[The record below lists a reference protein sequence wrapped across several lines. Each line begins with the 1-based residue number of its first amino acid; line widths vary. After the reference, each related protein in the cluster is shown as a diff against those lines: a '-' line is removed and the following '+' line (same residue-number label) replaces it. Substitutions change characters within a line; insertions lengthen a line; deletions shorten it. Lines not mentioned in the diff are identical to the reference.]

1 MKWGTTMK
9 KILLVE
15 DEFRIRKITKDF
27 LVEEGYK
34 VVEAADGR
42 EAIERFNGEIFDL
55 VLLDVM
61 LPEIDGWSVLREIR
75 KDSNILVMMLTA
87 RSDDSD
93 QIFGYQ
99 LKADDY
105 LTKPFNPDILIARV
119 KALLRRGPS
128 EEEDE
133 LNFGNIVIN
142 EKQFKVFID
151 DEDIELTKKEF
162 EMFKYLTE
170 NKGNVLTRE
179 QILNRV
185 WGYDYYGD
193 FRVVDNHV
201 KRLRK
206 KLKADYIETVRGV
219 GYRFEV
225 K

>member
-1 MKWGTTMK
+1 MK

-15 DEFRIRKITKDF
+15 DELRIRRITKDF
-27 LVEEGYK
+27 LVEEGFK
-34 VVEAADGR
+34 VVEAEDGR
-42 EAIERFNGEIFDL
+42 DAIEKFNEEDFDL

-75 KDSNILVMMLTA
+75 KTSNILVMMLTA
-87 RSDDSD
+87 RADDSD

-119 KALLRRGPS
+119 NALLRRTIIEEKS
-128 EEEDE
+128 E
-133 LNFGNIVIN
+133 LSFGNITIN
-142 EKQFKVFID
+142 EKQFKVFIND
-151 DEDIELTKKEF
+151 TDVELTKKEF

-193 FRVVDNHV
+193 YRVVDNHV

-206 KLKADYIETVRGV
+206 KLDNDYIETVRGV

>member
-151 DEDIELTKKEF
+151 GEDIELTKKEF

-206 KLKADYIETVRGV
+206 KLKRLKRLEN
-219 GYRFEV
+219 
-225 K
+225 

>member
-1 MKWGTTMK
+1 MK

-27 LVEEGYK
+27 LVEEGFK
-34 VVEAADGR
+34 VIEAEDGK
-42 EAIERFNGEIFDL
+42 EAIEKFNEEDFDL

-75 KDSNILVMMLTA
+75 KTSNILVMMLTA
-87 RSDDSD
+87 RADDSD

-119 KALLRRGPS
+119 NALLRRTII
-128 EEEDE
+128 EDKNE
-133 LNFGNIVIN
+133 LNFGNITIN
-142 EKQFKVFID
+142 EKQFKVFIND
-151 DEDIELTKKEF
+151 TDVELTKKEF

-170 NKGNVLTRE
+170 NKGNVLSRE

-193 FRVVDNHV
+193 YRVVDNHV

-206 KLKADYIETVRGV
+206 KLDNDYIETVRGV

>member
-1 MKWGTTMK
+1 MK

-42 EAIERFNGEIFDL
+42 EAIDKFNGEAFDL

-75 KDSNILVMMLTA
+75 KDSNVLVMMLTA

-105 LTKPFNPDILIARV
+105 LTKPFNPDLLIARV

-128 EEEDE
+128 ESKDE
-133 LNFGNIVIN
+133 LSFGNIVIN

-151 DEDIELTKKEF
+151 GEDIELTKKEF

>member
-1 MKWGTTMK
+1 MK

-27 LVEEGYK
+27 LVEEGFK
-34 VVEAADGR
+34 VTEAVDGR
-42 EAIERFNGEIFDL
+42 EAIEKFNEDEFDL

-75 KDSNILVMMLTA
+75 KTSNILVMMLTA
-87 RSDDSD
+87 RTDDSD

-119 KALLRRGPS
+119 KALLRRSIVEGKN
-128 EEEDE
+128 E
-133 LNFGNIVIN
+133 LSFGNITIN
-142 EKQFKVFID
+142 EKQFKVFIND
-151 DEDIELTKKEF
+151 KDVELTKKEF

-193 FRVVDNHV
+193 YRVVDNHV

-206 KLKADYIETVRGV
+206 KLDNDYIETVRGV

>member
-1 MKWGTTMK
+1 MK

-34 VVEAADGR
+34 VTEAADGK
-42 EAIERFNGEIFDL
+42 EAIDRFNEESFDL
-55 VLLDVM
+55 ILLDVM

-75 KDSNILVMMLTA
+75 KTSDILVMMITA
-87 RSDDSD
+87 RSDDAD

-105 LTKPFNPDILIARV
+105 LTKPYNPDILVARV
-119 KALLRRGPS
+119 KALLRRGVQ
-128 EEEDE
+128 EEKDE
-133 LNFGNIVIN
+133 EVYGDIVIN
-142 EKQFKVFID
+142 EKQFKVFISG
-151 DEDIELTKKEF
+151 EDIELTKKEF

-193 FRVVDNHV
+193 LRVVDNHV

-206 KLKADYIETVRGV
+206 KLKGDYIETVRGV

>member
-1 MKWGTTMK
+1 MK

-15 DEFRIRKITKDF
+15 DELRIRKITKDF
-27 LVEEGYK
+27 LVEEGFK
-34 VVEAADGR
+34 VVEAEDGK
-42 EAIERFNGEIFDL
+42 EAIEIFNEEEFDL

-75 KDSNILVMMLTA
+75 KTSNILVMMLTA
-87 RSDDSD
+87 RADDSD

-119 KALLRRGPS
+119 KALLRRSIIEEKS
-128 EEEDE
+128 E
-133 LNFGNIVIN
+133 LSFGNITIN
-142 EKQFKVFID
+142 EKQFKVFINGKD
-151 DEDIELTKKEF
+151 VELTKKEF

-193 FRVVDNHV
+193 YRVVDNHV

-206 KLKADYIETVRGV
+206 KLDNDYIETVRGV

>member
-1 MKWGTTMK
+1 MK

-15 DEFRIRKITKDF
+15 DELRIRRITKDF
-27 LVEEGYK
+27 LVEEGFK
-34 VVEAADGR
+34 VVEAEDGR
-42 EAIERFNGEIFDL
+42 DAIEKFNEEDFDL
-55 VLLDVM
+55 VFLDVM
-61 LPEIDGWSVLREIR
+61 LPKIDGWSVLREIR
-75 KDSNILVMMLTA
+75 KNSNILVMMLTA
-87 RSDDSD
+87 RADDSD

-119 KALLRRGPS
+119 NALLRRTIIEEKS
-128 EEEDE
+128 E
-133 LNFGNIVIN
+133 LSFGNITIN
-142 EKQFKVFID
+142 EKQFKVFIND
-151 DEDIELTKKEF
+151 TDVELTKKEF

-193 FRVVDNHV
+193 YRVVDNHV

-206 KLKADYIETVRGV
+206 KLDNDYIETVRGV

>member
-1 MKWGTTMK
+1 MK

-34 VVEAADGR
+34 VVEAADGK
-42 EAIERFNGEIFDL
+42 EAIEKFNGEAFDL

-105 LTKPFNPDILIARV
+105 LTKPYNPDILIARV
-119 KALLRRGPS
+119 KALLRRGPTEA
-128 EEEDE
+128 EEE

-151 DEDIELTKKEF
+151 GEDIELTKKEF

>member
-1 MKWGTTMK
+1 MK

-34 VVEAADGR
+34 VVEAADGK
-42 EAIERFNGEIFDL
+42 EAIDKFNEEEFDL
-55 VLLDVM
+55 ILLDVM

-75 KDSNILVMMLTA
+75 KDSDILVMMVTA

-99 LKADDY
+99 LNVDDY
-105 LTKPFNPDILIARV
+105 LTKPYNPDILIAKV
-119 KALLRRGPS
+119 KALLRRGVKDEKG
-128 EEEDE
+128 EEK
-133 LNFGNIVIN
+133 FGDIVIN
-142 EKQFKVFID
+142 EKQFKVFIGK
-151 DEDIELTKKEF
+151 EDIELTKKEF

-193 FRVVDNHV
+193 LRVVDNHV

-206 KLKADYIETVRGV
+206 KLKGEYIETVRGV

>member
-1 MKWGTTMK
+1 MK

-34 VVEAADGR
+34 VVEAADGK
-42 EAIERFNGEIFDL
+42 EAIDRFNEEEFDL
-55 VLLDVM
+55 ILLDVM

-75 KDSNILVMMLTA
+75 KDSDILVMMVTA

-99 LKADDY
+99 LNVDDY
-105 LTKPFNPDILIARV
+105 LTKPYNPDILIAKV
-119 KALLRRGPS
+119 KALLRRGVKDEKG
-128 EEEDE
+128 EEK
-133 LNFGNIVIN
+133 FGDIVIN
-142 EKQFKVFID
+142 EKQFKVFIGK
-151 DEDIELTKKEF
+151 EDIELTKKEF

-193 FRVVDNHV
+193 LRVVDNHV

-206 KLKADYIETVRGV
+206 KLKGEYIETVRGV

>member
-1 MKWGTTMK
+1 MK

-15 DEFRIRKITKDF
+15 DELRIRKITKDF
-27 LVEEGYK
+27 LVEEGFK
-34 VVEAADGR
+34 VIEAEDGKD
-42 EAIERFNGEIFDL
+42 AIDKFNEEDFDL

-75 KDSNILVMMLTA
+75 KTSNILVMMLTA
-87 RSDDSD
+87 RADDSD

-119 KALLRRGPS
+119 NALLRRTII
-128 EEEDE
+128 EDKSE
-133 LNFGNIVIN
+133 LNFGNITIN
-142 EKQFKVFID
+142 EKQFKVFIND
-151 DEDIELTKKEF
+151 TDVELTKKEF

-193 FRVVDNHV
+193 YRVVDNHV

-206 KLKADYIETVRGV
+206 KLDNDYIETVRGV

>member
-1 MKWGTTMK
+1 MK

-42 EAIERFNGEIFDL
+42 EAIDKFNGEVFDL

-75 KDSNILVMMLTA
+75 KDSNVLVMMLTA

-119 KALLRRGPS
+119 KALLRRGPTES
-128 EEEDE
+128 KDE
-133 LNFGNIVIN
+133 LSFGNIVIN

-151 DEDIELTKKEF
+151 GEDIELTKKEF

>member
-1 MKWGTTMK
+1 MK

-128 EEEDE
+128 EEEEDE

>member
-1 MKWGTTMK
+1 MK

-42 EAIERFNGEIFDL
+42 EAIDKFNGEAFDL

-105 LTKPFNPDILIARV
+105 LTKPYNPDLLIARV

-128 EEEDE
+128 EAEDE
-133 LNFGNIVIN
+133 LSFGNIVIN

>member
-1 MKWGTTMK
+1 MK

-42 EAIERFNGEIFDL
+42 EAIDKFNGEAFDL

-105 LTKPFNPDILIARV
+105 LTKPYNPDILIARV
-119 KALLRRGPS
+119 KALLRRGPT
-128 EEEDE
+128 EAEDE
-133 LNFGNIVIN
+133 LSFGNIVIN

>member
-1 MKWGTTMK
+1 MK

-42 EAIERFNGEIFDL
+42 EAIEKFNGEAFDL

-105 LTKPFNPDILIARV
+105 LTKPYNPDILIARV
-119 KALLRRGPS
+119 KALLRRGPT
-128 EEEDE
+128 EAEDE
-133 LNFGNIVIN
+133 LSFGNIVIN

-162 EMFKYLTE
+162 EILSLLLTNQGKIFQRSE
-170 NKGNVLTRE
+170 LLSR
-179 QILNRV
+179 I
-185 WGYDYYGD
+185 WGDD
-193 FRVVDNHV
+193 VIVTDRTVDV
-201 KRLRK
+201 TIARLRK
-206 KLKADYIETVRGV
+206 KMGEKGNLLKNKS
-219 GYRFEV
+219 GYGYYFDV
-225 K
+225 

>member
-1 MKWGTTMK
+1 MK

-34 VVEAADGR
+34 VVEAADGK
-42 EAIERFNGEIFDL
+42 EAIDKFNEEEFDL
-55 VLLDVM
+55 ILLDVM

-75 KDSNILVMMLTA
+75 KDSNILVMMVTA

-99 LKADDY
+99 LNVDDY
-105 LTKPFNPDILIARV
+105 LTKPYNPDILIAKV
-119 KALLRRGPS
+119 KALLRRGVKDEKG
-128 EEEDE
+128 EEK
-133 LNFGNIVIN
+133 FGDIVIN
-142 EKQFKVFID
+142 EKQFKVFIGK
-151 DEDIELTKKEF
+151 EDIELTKKEF

-193 FRVVDNHV
+193 LRVVDNHV

-206 KLKADYIETVRGV
+206 KLKGEYIETVRGV

>member
-1 MKWGTTMK
+1 MK

-42 EAIERFNGEIFDL
+42 EAIDKFNGEAFDL

-75 KDSNILVMMLTA
+75 KDSNVLVMMLTA

-105 LTKPFNPDILIARV
+105 LTKPFNPDLLIARV

-128 EEEDE
+128 ESKDE
-133 LNFGNIVIN
+133 LSFGNIVIN

-151 DEDIELTKKEF
+151 GEDIELTKKEF

-170 NKGNVLTRE
+170 NRGNVLTRE